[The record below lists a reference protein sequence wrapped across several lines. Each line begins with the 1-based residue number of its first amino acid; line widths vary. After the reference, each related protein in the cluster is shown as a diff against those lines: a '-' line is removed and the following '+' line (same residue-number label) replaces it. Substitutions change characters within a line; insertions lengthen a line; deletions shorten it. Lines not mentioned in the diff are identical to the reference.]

1 MTQIRYAGSLGT
13 QKIQFRFNLKN
24 VQWFQNLPKLHIGE
38 VGGMLDRSPCGSGT
52 AAIVTS
58 NWYRGDFKIG
68 IYKLLNLYLVDYQY
82 LFAHTHHI

>member
-1 MTQIRYAGSLGT
+1 MTSR
-13 QKIQFRFNLKN
+13 
-24 VQWFQNLPKLHIGE
+24 KLHIGE

-68 IYKLLNLYLVDYQY
+68 SCKLLNLYLVDANTEITYFPIMIASIDTSP
-82 LFAHTHHI
+82 LL